1 MGYENIT
8 KADNF
13 YQTAAGDYG
22 FKHLS
27 GTGSTT
33 DSCRAIQALEDTVLT
48 TTTSKGD
55 ALTSITIPKG
65 SVIFGKFDSI
75 TLASGRVLAYLAE

>member
-48 TTTSKGD
+48 TTTTK
-55 ALTSITIPKG
+55 
-65 SVIFGKFDSI
+65 
-75 TLASGRVLAYLAE
+75 